1 MERHDE
7 VLQLDPE
14 DFLNLFSFSH
24 ASSAARGM
32 AGQSGSSLEPQLRC
46 KLKHLNSHWILVTFY
61 KDIVPRG

>member
-24 ASSAARGM
+24 ASSVAQGM
-32 AGQSGSSLEPQLRC
+32 AGQSGSSPEPQLRC
-46 KLKHLNSHWILVTFY
+46 KLKQESQQLLDFGDIL
-61 KDIVPRG
+61 